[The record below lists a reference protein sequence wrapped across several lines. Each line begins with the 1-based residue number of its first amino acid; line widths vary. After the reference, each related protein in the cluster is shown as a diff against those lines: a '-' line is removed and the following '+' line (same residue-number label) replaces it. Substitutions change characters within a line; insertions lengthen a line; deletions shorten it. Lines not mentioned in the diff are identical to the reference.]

1 MDKNKLQEALQKLQE
16 AKKILENEWKNT
28 LPSQNGGVAKEDE
41 AIILADVIDNVA
53 AATGQLTDL
62 VQ

>member
-28 LPSQNGGVAKEDE
+28 SPPQNGGIAKEDE